1 MNKSELFKQA
11 HALTKATIKAG
22 DSYRV
27 TFGLAIKAILSKPT
41 TSIVDTLLAMGL
53 KVWGKAGLKRIY
65 MDCAQFNTATGKEY
79 RLSNAKNKF
88 FYDFEKNAI
97 VRLYNHKEVIESQF

>member
-11 HALTKATIKAG
+11 HALTKATIKSG
-22 DSYRV
+22 DNYRV

-41 TSIVDTLLAMGL
+41 SIVDTLLAMGL
-53 KVWGKAGLKRIY
+53 KAWEKAGLKRIY